1 MALAMAHA
9 LLCLRQPRRQRQAG
23 LRGQRAN
30 GLNAREGRW
39 DALTVKGCSETCF
52 SAPRSDAAAAT
63 RQRLEEAAVKR
74 EQELR
79 DKAAQRYE
87 RREYK
92 CGLLT
97 LIPTLSIPKPLKRTM
112 L

>member
-1 MALAMAHA
+1 MAHA
-9 LLCLRQPRRQRQAG
+9 LLCLRQPRRQRQGIA
-23 LRGQRAN
+23 RAARKRF
-30 GLNAREGRW
+30 NAREGRW
-39 DALTVKGCSETCF
+39 DALTVKGCSETPF

-87 RREYK
+87 RRSTSA
-92 CGLLT
+92 G
-97 LIPTLSIPKPLKRTM
+97 P
-112 L
+112 